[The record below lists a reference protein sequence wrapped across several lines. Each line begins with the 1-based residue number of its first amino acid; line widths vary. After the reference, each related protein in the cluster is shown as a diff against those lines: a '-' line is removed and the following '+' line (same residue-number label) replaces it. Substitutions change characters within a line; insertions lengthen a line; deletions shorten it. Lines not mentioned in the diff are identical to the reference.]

1 MTTTPRKPE
10 VLAPAG
16 GREQLFAALA
26 TGADAIYFGLQEGFN
41 ARARASNF
49 AIAELPEI
57 MSVIHRGNARGFVT
71 FNTLVFESEL
81 ATAAGLLIALDA
93 AGVDAVIVQDPAV
106 ALLARALDLS
116 LEVHGSTQMTVAS
129 PLAANLV
136 KGLGLS
142 RVVVPRE
149 LSVADIAAYAAGTD
163 VELEVF
169 IHGAL
174 CVSWSGQCLTSE
186 SWGGRSANRGQ
197 CAQSCRLPY
206 ELQVDGQARALGDV
220 QYLLSPQD
228 LAGIDVVPALA
239 EIGVASL
246 KIEGRQKDANYVAT
260 AVTAYRHAVDGAA
273 AARDEDVAAM
283 AMAYSRGFSPGFFA
297 GANHQALVVGK
308 VPRHRGVY
316 LGTVRRIERELVLVD
331 EQPAS
336 GETIPGRDNGLM
348 PRISPIAGQGVV
360 FDSHEGQAAET
371 GGPIFDAFVAGPG
384 QWALR
389 FGKPGPELTRVKP
402 GAEVWITSAPAVEK
416 QSRADVARGQ
426 KPLGRLPVA
435 VDVRGAAGAPL
446 VARASVDGGATW
458 VSASSTSALAAATGA
473 GLATEVLRDKL
484 GKFGGTDFHLGQFV
498 AEVEAGLHVPVSEI
512 NAMRRE
518 LTTQL
523 EAAMVDGPRR
533 PAPAQTVEI
542 ALASLR
548 AELAG
553 AEPVATTPQLVV
565 MCRNDAQLDAAI
577 AAGATH
583 VEIDW
588 MEFVGMGAAVAK
600 ARAAGLAVG
609 IATVRIQKPGD
620 EKLDQRIAKLAPDWV
635 LVRSWG
641 SLAFFRDL
649 PVSDRPVLHGDY
661 SLNITNSLTAAWVL
675 QAGLATYTP
684 SHDLDVE
691 QLTALLTATGG
702 ACATVTLHHHIPT
715 FHTEHCVYAHLLSKG
730 ADYKTC
736 GRPCE
741 AHQVSLKDRTGLVHP
756 VVVDVACRN
765 TVFNAQA
772 QSAPRVLETLRPL
785 GLARV
790 RVELVRETGEQAQTV
805 IAAYQALLAGTI
817 NAQEVLRRV
826 SAHEQFGVTRGTM
839 NTMKMLNVLA

>member
-1 MTTTPRKPE
+1 MTKPPRKPE

-49 AIAELPEI
+49 SIAELPEI
-57 MSVIHRGNARGFVT
+57 MGVIHRGNARGFVT

-81 ATAAGLLIALDA
+81 ATAAELLIALDA

-106 ALLARALDLS
+106 ALLARGMGLA

-136 KGLGLS
+136 KGLGLT

-163 VELEVF
+163 LQLEVF

-260 AVTAYRHAVDGAA
+260 AVTAYRHAVDGAV

-336 GETIPGRDNGLM
+336 GETIPGRENGLM

-389 FGKPGPELTRVKP
+389 FGKPGPDLSRVKP

-426 KPLGRLPVA
+426 KPLGRLPVT
-435 VDVRGAAGAPL
+435 VEVRGAAGMPL
-446 VARASVDGGATW
+446 AARASVDSGRAWASAT
-458 VSASSTSALAAATGA
+458 SASLLAAATGA
-473 GLATEVLRDKL
+473 GLTAEVLRDKL
-484 GKFGGTDFHLGQFV
+484 GKFGGTDFHLGEFV
-498 AEVEAGLHVPVSEI
+498 AEVDAGLHVPVSEI

-518 LTTQL
+518 LVAQL
-523 EAAMVDGPRR
+523 EAAIAATPRP
-533 PAPAQTVEI
+533 PAPSQSIAS

-548 AELAG
+548 PESTTAA
-553 AEPVATTPQLVV
+553 ATPTPQLVV

-609 IATVRIQKPGD
+609 VATVRIQKPGD

-635 LVRSWG
+635 LVRGWG
-641 SLAFFRDL
+641 SLAYFREL
-649 PVSDRPVLHGDY
+649 PERERPVLHGDY
-661 SLNITNSLTAAWVL
+661 ALNVTNSVTAAWVL

-741 AHQVSLKDRTGLVHP
+741 QHQVALKDRTGLVHP

-790 RVELVRETGEQAQTV
+790 RVELVRETAEQARTV
-805 IAAYQALLAGTI
+805 ITAYQALLAGTC
-817 NAQEVLRRV
+817 NAQDVLRRV
-826 SAHEQFGVTRGTM
+826 AVHEQFGVTRGTM
-839 NTMKMLNVLA
+839 KTLHVIA